1 MDTKIQLN
9 KLKNE
14 LIDLKMVRLTEE
26 SENLRGNGKGC
37 AGSKSYQEYV
47 KTKTQEGDK

>member
-1 MDTKIQLN
+1 MDTKLQIN

-26 SENLRGNGKGC
+26 GENVKGNGKGC
-37 AGSKSYQEYV
+37 CGAKSYQEYI
-47 KTKTQEGDK
+47 KNKTQ